1 MPREVTAQLEVP
13 HLFINGEAL
22 WSSLTVLFLSRG
34 ATTSKGN
41 DFFVVVQKQKKKKTP
56 LISGSLKKA
65 IQVPY

>member
-41 DFFVVVQKQKKKKTP
+41 DFFVVVQKQKKKKNP

>member
-41 DFFVVVQKQKKKKTP
+41 DFFVVVQKQKKKKTH
-56 LISGSLKKA
+56 
-65 IQVPY
+65 